1 MSLKRKI
8 REGKEFTFICFC
20 CGSVASIGHYSM
32 TESGGSPVFRR
43 VTSELP
49 KIIVGV
55 GCVLLLFA
63 CVQEEYSS
71 MQKPKYQNAYFKGI
85 S

>member
-8 REGKEFTFICFC
+8 REGKEFTSIYFC
-20 CGSVASIGHYSM
+20 CGSVSLIGHYSM
-32 TESGGSPVFRR
+32 TESRESPVFRR

-49 KIIVGV
+49 KITVGV
-55 GCVLLLFA
+55 GCILLLFA

-71 MQKPKYQNAYFKGI
+71 M
-85 S
+85 

>member
-1 MSLKRKI
+1 
-8 REGKEFTFICFC
+8 
-20 CGSVASIGHYSM
+20 M